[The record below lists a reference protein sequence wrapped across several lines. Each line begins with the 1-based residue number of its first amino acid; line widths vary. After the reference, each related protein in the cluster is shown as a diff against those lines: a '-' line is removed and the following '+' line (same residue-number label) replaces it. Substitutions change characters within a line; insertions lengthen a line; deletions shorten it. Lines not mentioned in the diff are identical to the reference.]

1 MATSLILWY
10 FKLNSK
16 FPNGFQSFLQLF
28 NLIERLLFCCC
39 YIIYIDNGL
48 GWIEACK
55 NINKSRTGDHQS
67 LLNSNL
73 WQLLSPVISFLW
85 VIRLELTTSAR
96 SKSGEIVR
104 RVWIY
109 GQVIYKLWWCWDEEE
124 REIYKHLDVKQ
135 WQISWP
141 TTPVFYLSTFL
152 LAVVLYHHSDITV
165 TRF

>member
-1 MATSLILWY
+1 MILQTK
-10 FKLNSK
+10 FKVSKWLSK
-16 FPNGFQSFLQLF
+16 FFTIVQSHWETAFL
-28 NLIERLLFCCC
+28 LLL
-39 YIIYIDNGL
+39 YISITVWDESKLVKISTSQGL
-48 GWIEACK
+48 ETIRASPG
-55 NINKSRTGDHQS
+55 

-96 SKSGEIVR
+96 SISGEIVR